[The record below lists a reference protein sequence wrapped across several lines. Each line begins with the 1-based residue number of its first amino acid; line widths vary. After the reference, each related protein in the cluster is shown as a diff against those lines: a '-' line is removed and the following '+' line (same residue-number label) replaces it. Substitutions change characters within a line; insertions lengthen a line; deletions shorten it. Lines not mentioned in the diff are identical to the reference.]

1 MESFD
6 DPDEQLERIGTLA
19 QDALGA
25 YDLPADASVSLINY
39 SENMTYRVDAPASG
53 DRWAL
58 RVHREDYHTRNGIGC
73 ELAWMK
79 ALREDAGVPTP
90 TRACRGRATACCST
104 GWPATSPTKA
114 AI

>member
-6 DPDEQLERIGTLA
+6 DLSPERQLERIGVLA

-25 YDLPADASVSLINY
+25 YDLPEDARVSLINY

-53 DRWAL
+53 GCWAL

-79 ALREDAGVPTP
+79 ALRQEAGVPTP
-90 TRACRGRATACCST
+90 IAGPIAPRR
-104 GWPATSPTKA
+104 
-114 AI
+114 